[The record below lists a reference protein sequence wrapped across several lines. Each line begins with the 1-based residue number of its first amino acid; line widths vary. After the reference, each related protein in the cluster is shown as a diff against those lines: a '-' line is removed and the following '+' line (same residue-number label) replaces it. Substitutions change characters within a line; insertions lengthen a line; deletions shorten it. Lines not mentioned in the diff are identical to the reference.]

1 MEGVNSTLGHIKSAV
16 SQFFGLYCVH
26 NLCVALQRSTF
37 VLSVSQSINHSL
49 NSFIKREHMKHTLHS
64 QYVNMSA

>member
-37 VLSVSQSINHSL
+37 VLSVSQSVNQ
-49 NSFIKREHMKHTLHS
+49 SFIKFVHKTGAYETHTS
-64 QYVNMSA
+64 